1 MLTTRDS
8 RAVSEKIAVDLNANV
23 TLPPGKPRVISRE
36 AAILFDDSVIA
47 RSLGVPEVTSINPK
61 NLDYAYRWVN
71 RDGVGGQIYQQRLAQ
86 GFTNATTE
94 DVEILAADVQWKDGE
109 IRAGDVILMKMQA
122 ERYDAAIKA
131 NMLQAMRLA
140 RTKGAYL
147 KSGSSNVWEDE
158 SKTVGTISE
167 EALPA
172 KGVQQFIPPDVK
184 AIVHDSI
191 SSGRVEE
198 TRRVSQTLGQES

>member
-23 TLPPGKPRVISRE
+23 TLPPSKPRVISPE
-36 AAILFDDSVIA
+36 AALLFDDSVVA
-47 RSLGVPEVTSINPK
+47 RALNVPSVCDINPK
-61 NLDYAYRWVN
+61 DLSYAYRWVN
-71 RDGVGGQIYQQRLAQ
+71 RDGVGGQIYQMRLAQ
-86 GFTNATTE
+86 GFVNATSD
-94 DVEILAADVQWKDGE
+94 DVEILGGDVQTKDGE
-109 IRAGDVILMKMQA
+109 IRAGDLVLMKIQA

-131 NMLQAMRLA
+131 NMVQAMRLA
-140 RTKGAYL
+140 RAKGAYL
-147 KSGSSNVWEDE
+147 KSGSSDVWENE

-172 KGVQQFIPPDVK
+172 KGVSQFVPPDVK

-191 SSGRVEE
+191 SSGRVDE
-198 TRRVSQTLGQES
+198 TRRVSNTLGQES